1 MKGLLMRAAV
11 RQKGLTLIGFAIVLV
26 VGGFFAYAAMKLIP
40 VYTEYFGVVKSMKSL
55 QSDAGIEN
63 ATIEDIRKKLN
74 VNFDIQYVDDQTI
87 PDKNIQL
94 ITKDGQHKLRIF
106 YDKDLPFMYNVD
118 LLVHFDNTVD
128 LAHGATY

>member
-1 MKGLLMRAAV
+1 MRAV
-11 RQKGLTLIGFAIVLV
+11 NRQKGLTLIGFGIVLIV
-26 VGGFFAYAAMKLIP
+26 AGFFAYAAMKLIP

-55 QSDAGIEN
+55 QDQSGIEN
-63 ATIEDIRKKLN
+63 ATIEDIRRKLN
-74 VNFDIQYVDDQTI
+74 VNFDLQYVDDSSI

-106 YDKDLPFMYNVD
+106 YDKDLPFVYNVD

-128 LAHGATY
+128 LSHGATY

>member
-1 MKGLLMRAAV
+1 MKGYLMRAMV
-11 RQKGLTLIGFAIVLV
+11 RQKGLTLIGFAIVLIV
-26 VGGFFAYAAMKLIP
+26 AGFFAYAAMKLIP

-55 QSDAGIEN
+55 QDQSGIEN
-63 ATIEDIRKKLN
+63 ATIEDIRRKLN
-74 VNFDIQYVDDQTI
+74 VNFDLQYVDDRTV

-118 LLVHFDNTVD
+118 LLVHFDHTVD
-128 LAHGATY
+128 LSGRATY